1 MTLAQDKGVRGQGAT
16 FLRRH
21 PSEDLETALKALEIA
36 AGSFEEV
43 AEHYE

>member
-1 MTLAQDKGVRGQGAT
+1 MRVQRGKL
-16 FLRRH
+16 LRTH

-43 AEHYE
+43 AEDHE